1 MKKFLSSIALIILI
15 ATLCVAI
22 SSCASSSTSAEN
34 PIDFGKKYVLGD
46 SYYVFNAD
54 GTGYLNYYSKY
65 ENSTNPEYNF
75 TRSGVVSF
83 EWKGASD
90 GAIYLFRRGETFNQ
104 DHTEGETLPLISSPI
119 YFGDDFFAY
128 TGGSGGYISTTRYI
142 VEDSKLAKAVETEKK

>member
-1 MKKFLSSIALIILI
+1 MKKILSSIALIILI

-22 SSCASSSTSAEN
+22 SSCASSTSAEN
-34 PIDFGKKYVLGD
+34 PIDFDKKYVKGD
-46 SYYVFNAD
+46 TYYVFNAD
-54 GTGYLNYYSKY
+54 GTGYSNYYYKY
-65 ENSTNPEYNF
+65 EGSTNPQNNY

-90 GAIYLFRRGETFNQ
+90 GAIYLFRTGETLNQ

-128 TGGSGGYISTTRYI
+128 TSGSGGYISTTRYI
-142 VEDSKLAKAVETEKK
+142 VENSKLAKAVETEKK

>member
-15 ATLCVAI
+15 ATLCATF
-22 SSCASSSTSAEN
+22 SSCFSSTSAEN

-90 GAIYLFRRGETFNQ
+90 GAIYLFRTGETFNQ
-104 DHTEGETLPLISSPI
+104 DHTEGETLPLISNPI

-128 TGGSGGYISTTRYI
+128 SSGSGGYISTTRYI